1 MPPVL
6 LLVLLLLLLVLVLL
20 VQGELMVATNMFA
33 VYGKPATMSRITLA
47 FMQDTGWYDVNWD
60 SAGFMDWGWQSGCT
74 FATGTCDAYIT
85 ANPQQQFYC
94 TNKDMAASTD
104 SVCTFDGLARAGCD
118 TPQFADGCSMRVSTE
133 AGGWEK
139 QEASKGLGAA
149 CSESQ
154 VLAGRNVWLQ
164 QLQL

>member
-1 MPPVL
+1 M
-6 LLVLLLLLLVLVLL
+6 LLLLL
-20 VQGELMVATNMFA
+20 QGELMVATNMFA

-60 SAGFMDWGWQSGCT
+60 SAGFLDWGWQAGCT
-74 FATGTCDAYIT
+74 FAQGTCDAYIT

-118 TPQFADGCSMRVSTE
+118 TPQFADGCSMRVRTDQGG
-133 AGGWEK
+133 AGD
-139 QEASKGLGAA
+139 
-149 CSESQ
+149 
-154 VLAGRNVWLQ
+154 
-164 QLQL
+164 